1 MEKRTITAIPYTGRG
16 NPLVQWTKLR
26 HPLRVLVNFVV
37 VKLCKYVPSLR
48 TKNIFYK
55 LIGVKIGRNVRIAP
69 GVTLDFIF
77 PELIEIG
84 DNSVIGFESLI
95 LTHEFLV
102 NEWRRG
108 KVIIGSNVVV
118 GAQTTVMPGVTI
130 GDHSTIAVKSL
141 VNKTLK
147 PHSKVVGIPIRRIM

>member
-1 MEKRTITAIPYTGRG
+1 M
-16 NPLVQWTKLR
+16 
-26 HPLRVLVNFVV
+26 
-37 VKLCKYVPSLR
+37 
-48 TKNIFYK
+48 
-55 LIGVKIGRNVRIAP
+55 RIAP

-147 PHSKVVGIPIRRIM
+147 PHSKVGGIPIRRIM